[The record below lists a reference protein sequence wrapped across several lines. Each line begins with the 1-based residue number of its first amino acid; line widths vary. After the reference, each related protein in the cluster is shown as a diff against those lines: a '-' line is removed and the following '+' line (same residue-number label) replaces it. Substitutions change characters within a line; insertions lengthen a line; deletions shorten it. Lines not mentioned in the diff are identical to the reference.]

1 MDFRILGALEASADG
16 AVANLGPPKQRAL
29 LAILLLHAGEIVPID
44 RLIDQLWGENPPRT
58 AGHSIQIYI
67 SELRKAIEPLAGC
80 AAITTRP
87 PGYVLEADPESIDAS
102 RFTRLVADGLRR
114 LGAGEPGGGATVL
127 RSALALWG
135 RSPALRLHV

>member
-44 RLIDQLWGENPPRT
+44 RLIDQLWGENPPHT

-67 SELRKAIEPLAGC
+67 SELRKAIAWLDGRRILA
-80 AAITTRP
+80 TRP
-87 PGYVLEADPESIDAS
+87 PGYQLDVDPASIDA
-102 RFTRLVADGLRR
+102 RQFERLIEEGTRR
-114 LGAGEPGGGATVL
+114 LRSGDSEGGVL
-127 RSALALWG
+127 ASNRIPL
-135 RSPALRLHV
+135 P